1 MTPTA
6 SATPAHED
14 RLPSSLMSLGPSST
28 ISSWHHE
35 RLAVVYVRQSTAQQV
50 LLHAESTRLH
60 YGLVTRAQAYGWA
73 SERMLVIDDDLGNH

>member
-1 MTPTA
+1 MTAAAKITA
-6 SATPAHED
+6 AH
-14 RLPSSLMSLGPSST
+14 L
-28 ISSWHHE
+28 E
-35 RLAVVYVRQSTAQQV
+35 RSAVVYVRQSTAQQV